1 MTKVKE
7 FMTRDVVTVERGAGI
22 GQLAQLMRDHDIGVV
37 PVMDGSQLAGVVT
50 DRDIVVRALADGRT
64 SATAGELVS
73 GKPICLAPEDDE
85 QDAQKLMSQ
94 HDVRRLPVVDQGRVV
109 GMVSVGD
116 LAVRTSDRIAGT
128 VMEETG
134 PEKRPGR

>member
-50 DRDIVVRALADGRT
+50 DRDIVIRALADGRT

-73 GKPICLAPEDDE
+73 GKLICLAPEDDE

-116 LAVRTSDRIAGT
+116 LAVRTSEQIAGT